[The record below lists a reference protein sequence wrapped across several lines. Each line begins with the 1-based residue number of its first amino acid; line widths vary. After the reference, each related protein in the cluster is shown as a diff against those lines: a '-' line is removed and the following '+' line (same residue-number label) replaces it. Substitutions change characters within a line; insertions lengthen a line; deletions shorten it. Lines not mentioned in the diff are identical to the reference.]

1 MEQYIVS
8 ARKYR
13 PQTFMSV
20 VGQAALTATLKNA
33 IANNHLAHAYLFCG
47 PRGVGKTTCA
57 RIFAK
62 TINCLNPTANGE
74 ACNECESCKAFN
86 EQRSFNIHELDAA
99 SNNSVDD
106 IRNLVDQVRIPPQ
119 IGKYSVYIVDE
130 VHMLSAAAF
139 NAFLKT
145 LEEPPAHAIFI
156 LATTEKH
163 KIIPTILSRCQIYD
177 FNRITINDTVA
188 HLQYVAKNEGV
199 EAEDMALNV
208 IAQKADGAM
217 RDALSIFDQVVSF
230 CGNKIT
236 YQGVI
241 SNLNV
246 LDYDYY
252 FRLVD
257 ALLQNRVPEA
267 LMIFDEV
274 LSKGFEGQHFVGGLS
289 SHLRDLMVS
298 RDEMTLPL
306 LEVGESIAERYKEQS
321 KRCELWWL
329 YKALEY
335 ANDCDLA
342 YRASRNKRLLVE
354 VMLIRVAGLISGGVQ
369 SKKVEPE
376 LPLIAVAPTPG
387 GQNNSQQSTV
397 NSQQSTVYS
406 QPVLTPT
413 PSGTPPKSGGEY
425 VGSQTIANPQSNA
438 AQAEKPVVVAAPIV
452 VQRPKVVSVS
462 LKPTATNE
470 VSQLPQKQEVTTE
483 AVSSTPIV
491 QEVKQ
496 NDFSNDDLVRAW
508 RLYAK
513 KIEGELHTSNTMHNF
528 LPTKVDASS
537 VIVKLINTMQLEALT
552 RHKRT
557 LEQFLANELGNSG
570 ITMQFVVEEQTEQP
584 IFLTK
589 DENFKRMQEINAD
602 FKLLKNEL
610 GLELI

>member
-1 MEQYIVS
+1 M
-8 ARKYR
+8 
-13 PQTFMSV
+13 
-20 VGQAALTATLKNA
+20 
-33 IANNHLAHAYLFCG
+33 
-47 PRGVGKTTCA
+47 
-57 RIFAK
+57 
-62 TINCLNPTANGE
+62 NPTANGE

-397 NSQQSTVYS
+397 NSQQSIVNS
-406 QPVLTPT
+406 QPVLTSS
-413 PSGTPPKSGGEY
+413 PSGTSPKSGGEY
-425 VGSQTIANPQSNA
+425 VGSQTIANSQSNA
-438 AQAEKPVVVAAPIV
+438 IQAEKPIVMGAPIV

-462 LKPTATNE
+462 LKPTVANEAT
-470 VSQLPQKQEVTTE
+470 QLPQKQEVATE
-483 AVSSTPIV
+483 AVPSTPIV
-491 QEVKQ
+491 QEAKQ

-528 LPTKVDASS
+528 LPTKVDATS

-557 LEQFLANELGNSG
+557 LEQFLATELGNSG

>member
-1 MEQYIVS
+1 
-8 ARKYR
+8 
-13 PQTFMSV
+13 MSV